1 LVDNKNVLEF
11 GDPSAKLANKLNT
24 YSNWFIV
31 EPNKN
36 NDIVF
41 NKNIS
46 FIETFFDE
54 SFVIDHRID
63 LIVHSHFF
71 EHTYEP
77 TLFLKNCF
85 DILNDGGEMIF
96 GIPNME
102 HIANHNLAPFLG
114 LFFEHTVCMTVENI
128 SYMLS
133 INKFEIIDIF
143 YFEHHSIIFHVKKN
157 INHIHASNEL
167 THFINFKS
175 LFENTLDQYKT
186 QINMLNEKLLQS
198 KKDIYIFGASYNTQ
212 FLLSIGLNINRIS
225 GILDNS
231 TEKHFKYLYGFNLLI
246 YNPEIIKNKEII
258 VIIPNSAYKNE
269 INAQLE
275 NLRKNTEIFIMN

>member
-1 LVDNKNVLEF
+1 MVDNKNVLEF

-85 DILNDGGEMIF
+85 DILNDGGEMIL

-102 HIANHNLAPFLG
+102 YIANHNLAPFLG
-114 LFFEHTVCMTVENI
+114 LFFEHTV
-128 SYMLS
+128 SGAL
-133 INKFEIIDIF
+133 F
-143 YFEHHSIIFHVKKN
+143 
-157 INHIHASNEL
+157 
-167 THFINFKS
+167 S
-175 LFENTLDQYKT
+175 L
-186 QINMLNEKLLQS
+186 I
-198 KKDIYIFGASYNTQ
+198 
-212 FLLSIGLNINRIS
+212 
-225 GILDNS
+225 
-231 TEKHFKYLYGFNLLI
+231 
-246 YNPEIIKNKEII
+246 
-258 VIIPNSAYKNE
+258 
-269 INAQLE
+269 
-275 NLRKNTEIFIMN
+275 